1 MNDKIKIK
9 QQPVLLITAAGRGS
23 RMGKEVPKLYL
34 PLAGK
39 PVLAHT
45 LTAFLGLDLFSS
57 ILIVIA
63 PDGKKLFDE
72 QIRIPFF
79 PEENRFFLIE
89 GGEERQYSVF
99 NALKY
104 LHAKKPVQDFV
115 VCIHDG
121 ARPLVDSSLILSVY
135 KEALSRGAA
144 VPGIPLQDTI
154 KEIDNNMEV
163 RSTPPREN
171 YMAIQ
176 TPQCFLFSLLWRAHL
191 RAKEEN
197 FCGSDDSMLLERL
210 GIGVKVVP
218 GNFANL
224 KLTTPFDLEIARAYL
239 AGRRK
244 NG

>member
-1 MNDKIKIK
+1 MNHKIK
-9 QQPVLLITAAGRGS
+9 QKPVLLITAAGRGS
-23 RMGKEVPKLYL
+23 RMGGKVPKLYL

-57 ILIVIA
+57 ILIVVA
-63 PDGKKLFDE
+63 PGEEKLFNE

-79 PEENRFFLIE
+79 PEENRFFLIK

-104 LHAKKPVQDFV
+104 LHAKKPAEDFV

-121 ARPLVDSSLILSVY
+121 ARPLADRTLILNVY
-135 KEALSRGAA
+135 QKALSTGAA
-144 VPGIPLQDTI
+144 IPGIPLQDTI
-154 KEIDNNMEV
+154 KEIDSSMGV
-163 RSTPPREN
+163 LGTPAREN

-176 TPQCFLFSLLWRAHL
+176 TPQCFIFSLLWRAHL

-197 FCGSDDSMLLERL
+197 FCGNDDSVLVERL
-210 GIGVKVVP
+210 GTKVKVVP
-218 GNFANL
+218 GDFANL
-224 KLTTPFDLEIARAYL
+224 KLTTPFDLEVARAYL